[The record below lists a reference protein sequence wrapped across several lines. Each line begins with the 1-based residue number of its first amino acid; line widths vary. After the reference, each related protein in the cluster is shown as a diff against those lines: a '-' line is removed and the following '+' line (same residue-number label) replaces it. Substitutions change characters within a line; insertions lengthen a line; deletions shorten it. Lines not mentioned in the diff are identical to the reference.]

1 MAASEVEHGQ
11 GGFRIRPARAD
22 EAQPFRMLLPTVGEF
37 SVGLVA
43 ISTTDERVIG
53 AAAISKSMRPRPPVG
68 PGIAVHVIPPW
79 RRRGIGGALLDELK
93 QAAQGS
99 SAEAFYAM
107 QKVAADSDEE
117 QGWRW
122 LGFQP
127 FETVIYHELPL
138 AAIESRLAP
147 LHDWMSTKQA
157 IPTAAEIIALCDA
170 DHAAIADLHIEVMG
184 GDRRMLLSKMRG
196 ERLGAYHPRYSR
208 VLLLG
213 GAVKGFIL
221 AHRESKEV
229 AVVDANI
236 LAPDVRGGW
245 ANLWL
250 KLEATRG
257 AAELGIERF
266 IYNTFDHYAD
276 TRAFSEML
284 GGVETRRLLLMHYPL
299 EDSNGDSADDG
310 E

>member
-1 MAASEVEHGQ
+1 MAASEVELGQ
-11 GGFRIRPARAD
+11 DGFLIRPARAN
-22 EAQPFRMLLPTVGEF
+22 EAKPFRMLLPAVGEF

-43 ISTTDERVIG
+43 VSTADERVVG
-53 AAAISKSMRPRPPVG
+53 AAAISKSMRPQPPVG
-68 PGIAVHVIPPW
+68 PGVAVHVIPPW
-79 RRRGIGGALLDELK
+79 RQQGIGRALLDALK
-93 QAAQGS
+93 QAAKNS

-107 QKVAADSDEE
+107 QKIEAGSDEE
-117 QGWRW
+117 RGWRW
-122 LGFQP
+122 LGFEP
-127 FETVIYHELPL
+127 LETVVYHELPL

-147 LHDWMSTKQA
+147 LHDWMSAKQA
-157 IPTAAEIIALCDA
+157 IPSEAEIIALCDA
-170 DHAAIADLHIEVMG
+170 DHQAIADLHIEVMG

-196 ERLGAYHPRYSR
+196 EGLGAYHPRYSR
-208 VLLLG
+208 VLLLDG
-213 GAVKGFIL
+213 IVKGFIL

-236 LAPDVRGGW
+236 LSPDVRGGW

-284 GGVETRRLLLMHYPL
+284 GGVETRRMLLMHHLL
-299 EDSNGDSADDG
+299 EDSTDAADDDG